1 MSRCRHCGETN
12 ENSATVCKN
21 CGRDLVIK
29 CPVCGRVFKWEIPVC
44 PVCLWDFTSDGT
56 SYPFAGEMDLAAVR
70 GKIETA
76 RRKYQSGKAQNT
88 NTKDPASQPP
98 KYKSGAAPS
107 SNTPRESANG
117 SKTTPKTPKSPANR
131 NTGKSTNT
139 KDPASQTP
147 KYKSGATASS
157 GTPKGSAKGSQTTP
171 KTGAASSRNTNTGA
185 GSRSVYSEL
194 NTEKR
199 PRRAVSGK
207 VQPKSPS
214 RIFTVILW
222 VITVYIS
229 FELMGMMAYGGSWS
243 VSKVKSGG
251 INLAAWSL
259 FALLLALFLGKRAR
273 RVMQNI
279 LIFAVL
285 AVSAAVL
292 IKGYSSDA
300 GFIGRNIYTNAVQQ
314 MLSYRNEPL
323 AMEDEETA
331 EFIKSLTGKDE
342 IRAYDVLF
350 IHTVKTEGKNF
361 VLGYSTKYFSN
372 IVDLDISGAQQFRFN
387 TAYMTNIRKLTLDNT
402 KWGDE
407 NLKSI
412 ETYTLPNLVYFSA
425 KNCGISDISPL
436 KNAENL
442 EHLNL
447 SGNSITDVSPL
458 SGLKKLRWL
467 SVSETNVEDM
477 SPLDNLK
484 LDILFR

>member
-1 MSRCRHCGETN
+1 MARCRHCGETN
-12 ENSATVCKN
+12 ENSAVVCKN

-29 CPVCGRVFKWEIPVC
+29 CPVCGKVFKREIPVC
-44 PVCLWDFTSDGT
+44 PVCSWDFTSDGT

-76 RRKYQSGKAQNT
+76 RRKYQSGKAQKT
-88 NTKDPASQPP
+88 NTKDTASQPS
-98 KYKSGAAPS
+98 KYRSGTAPS
-107 SNTPRESANG
+107 SNTPRGSANG
-117 SKTTPKTPKSPANR
+117 SKTTPKS
-131 NTGKSTNT
+131 
-139 KDPASQTP
+139 
-147 KYKSGATASS
+147 
-157 GTPKGSAKGSQTTP
+157 
-171 KTGAASSRNTNTGA
+171 GAASSRNTNTGA
-185 GSRSVYSEL
+185 GSRSVHSEL
-194 NTEKR
+194 NTDRK
-199 PRRAVSGK
+199 PRRAVSNK
-207 VQPKSPS
+207 AQPKAPS

-243 VSKVKSGG
+243 VSEVKSGG

-273 RVMQNI
+273 RVMQNV
-279 LIFAVL
+279 LIVAVL
-285 AVSAAVL
+285 SVSAAVL

-323 AMEDEETA
+323 VMEDEETA

-436 KNAENL
+436 RNAENL

-458 SGLKKLRWL
+458 SGIKKLRWL
-467 SVSETNVEDM
+467 SISETNVEDM

>member
-1 MSRCRHCGETN
+1 MARCRHCGETN
-12 ENSATVCKN
+12 ENTAAECKN
-21 CGRDLVIK
+21 CGRDLAIK
-29 CPVCGRVFKWEIPVC
+29 CPVCGRVFKREIPVC
-44 PVCLWDFTSDGT
+44 PVCSWDFTSDGT
-56 SYPFAGEMDLAAVR
+56 SYPFPGEMDLAAVR
-70 GKIETA
+70 ERIETA
-76 RRKYQSGKAQNT
+76 RRKYQSGKAQKT
-88 NTKDPASQPP
+88 NTKDTASQTP
-98 KYKSGAAPS
+98 KYKSGATTS
-107 SNTPRESANG
+107 SGTPKGSAKG
-117 SKTTPKTPKSPANR
+117 SQTTPKTPKSPANR

-139 KDPASQTP
+139 A
-147 KYKSGATASS
+147 
-157 GTPKGSAKGSQTTP
+157 AK
-171 KTGAASSRNTNTGA
+171 
-185 GSRSVYSEL
+185 SVYSEL
-194 NTEKR
+194 NTDRK

-207 VQPKSPS
+207 VQPKDPS

-222 VITVYIS
+222 VITVYVS
-229 FELMGMMAYGGSWS
+229 FELMGMMAYGGVWS

-273 RVMQNI
+273 RVMQNV
-279 LIFAVL
+279 LIFAML
-285 AVSAAVL
+285 AVSVSVL

-314 MLSYRNEPL
+314 MLSYRNELL

-342 IRAYDVLF
+342 IKAFDVLF

-412 ETYTLPNLVYFSA
+412 ETYTLPNLVYLSA

-447 SGNSITDVSPL
+447 SGNGITDVSPL
-458 SGLKKLRWL
+458 LGLKKLRWL
-467 SVSETNVEDM
+467 SISETNVEDM

>member
-1 MSRCRHCGETN
+1 MARCRHCGETN
-12 ENSATVCKN
+12 ENSAVVCKN

-29 CPVCGRVFKWEIPVC
+29 CPVCGKVFKREIPVC
-44 PVCLWDFTSDGT
+44 PVCSWDFTSDGT
-56 SYPFAGEMDLAAVR
+56 SYPFPGEMDLAAVR
-70 GKIETA
+70 ERIETA
-76 RRKYQSGKAQNT
+76 RRKYQSGKAQKT
-88 NTKDPASQPP
+88 NTKDTASQPP
-98 KYKSGAAPS
+98 KYRSGAAPS
-107 SNTPRESANG
+107 SGTPRGSANG

-139 KDPASQTP
+139 A
-147 KYKSGATASS
+147 
-157 GTPKGSAKGSQTTP
+157 AK
-171 KTGAASSRNTNTGA
+171 
-185 GSRSVYSEL
+185 SVYSEL

-207 VQPKSPS
+207 VQPKDPS

-229 FELMGMMAYGGSWS
+229 FELMGMMAYGGAWS
-243 VSKVKSGG
+243 VNKVKSGG

-273 RVMQNI
+273 RVIQNV
-279 LIFAVL
+279 LIVAML
-285 AVSAAVL
+285 AVSVSVL

-300 GFIGRNIYTNAVQQ
+300 GFIGRNIYPNAVQQ
-314 MLSYRNEPL
+314 MLSYRNELL

-447 SGNSITDVSPL
+447 SGNGITDVSPL

-467 SVSETNVEDM
+467 SISETNVEDM

>member
-1 MSRCRHCGETN
+1 MVKCRYCGETN
-12 ENSATVCKN
+12 ENTAAECKN
-21 CGRDLVIK
+21 CGRDLAIK
-29 CPVCGRVFKWEIPVC
+29 CPVCGRVFKREIPVC
-44 PVCLWDFTSDGT
+44 PVCSWDFTSDGT

-70 GKIETA
+70 ERIETA

-88 NTKDPASQPP
+88 NTKDPASQSP
-98 KYKSGAAPS
+98 KYKSGAAAS
-107 SNTPRESANG
+107 SGTPRGSANG

-139 KDPASQTP
+139 A
-147 KYKSGATASS
+147 
-157 GTPKGSAKGSQTTP
+157 AK
-171 KTGAASSRNTNTGA
+171 
-185 GSRSVYSEL
+185 SVYSEP

-207 VQPKSPS
+207 VQPKAPS

-229 FELMGMMAYGGSWS
+229 FELMGMMAYGGAWS
-243 VSKVKSGG
+243 VSEVKSGG

-259 FALLLALFLGKRAR
+259 FALLLASFLGKRAR

-279 LIFAVL
+279 LIVAML

-300 GFIGRNIYTNAVQQ
+300 GFIGRNIYTNAMQQ

-361 VLGYSTKYFSN
+361 VLGYSTKYFLN

-467 SVSETNVEDM
+467 SISETNVEDM

>member
-1 MSRCRHCGETN
+1 MN
-12 ENSATVCKN
+12 ENSAAACKN

-29 CPVCGRVFKWEIPVC
+29 CPVCGRVFKREIPVC
-44 PVCLWDFTSDGT
+44 PVCSWDFTSDGT
-56 SYPFAGEMDLAAVR
+56 SYPFPGEMDLAAVR
-70 GKIETA
+70 ERIETA
-76 RRKYQSGKAQNT
+76 RRKYQSGKAQKT

-98 KYKSGAAPS
+98 KYRSGATAS
-107 SNTPRESANG
+107 SGTPRGSANG

-139 KDPASQTP
+139 A
-147 KYKSGATASS
+147 
-157 GTPKGSAKGSQTTP
+157 AK
-171 KTGAASSRNTNTGA
+171 
-185 GSRSVYSEL
+185 SVYSEL

-207 VQPKSPS
+207 VQPKDPS

-229 FELMGMMAYGGSWS
+229 FELMGMMAYGGVWS
-243 VSKVKSGG
+243 VSEVKSGG

-273 RVMQNI
+273 RVMQNV
-279 LIFAVL
+279 LIFAML

-314 MLSYRNEPL
+314 MLSYRNETL
-323 AMEDEETA
+323 TIEDEGTA
-331 EFIKSLTGKDE
+331 EFIKSITGKDE

-361 VLGYSTKYFSN
+361 VLGYSAKYFSN

-436 KNAENL
+436 RNAENL

-458 SGLKKLRWL
+458 SGIKKLRWL
-467 SVSETNVEDM
+467 SISETNVEDM

>member
-1 MSRCRHCGETN
+1 MARCRHCGETN
-12 ENSATVCKN
+12 ENSAAACKK
-21 CGRDLVIK
+21 CGRDLAIK

-76 RRKYQSGKAQNT
+76 RRKYQSGKAQKT
-88 NTKDPASQPP
+88 NTKD
-98 KYKSGAAPS
+98 
-107 SNTPRESANG
+107 T
-117 SKTTPKTPKSPANR
+117 
-131 NTGKSTNT
+131 
-139 KDPASQTP
+139 ASQTP
-147 KYKSGATASS
+147 KYKSGAAASS
-157 GTPKGSAKGSQTTP
+157 STPKGSAKGSKTTP
-171 KTGAASSRNTNTGA
+171 KTPKPSASGRNTNTGA
-185 GSRSVYSEL
+185 GSRSGHSAV
-194 NTEKR
+194 NTADRK
-199 PRRAVSGK
+199 PRRAVSNK
-207 VQPKSPS
+207 AQPKAPS

-229 FELMGMMAYGGSWS
+229 FELMGMMAYGGVWS

-259 FALLLALFLGKRAR
+259 FVLLLALFLGKRAR
-273 RVMQNI
+273 RVMQNV

-285 AVSAAVL
+285 SVSAAVL

-350 IHTVKTEGKNF
+350 IHTVKTKGKNF
-361 VLGYSTKYFSN
+361 ILGDSTKYFSN

-412 ETYTLPNLVYFSA
+412 ETYTLPRLVYFSA

-436 KNAENL
+436 RNAENL

-458 SGLKKLRWL
+458 SGIKKLRWL
-467 SVSETNVEDM
+467 SISETNVEDM

>member
-1 MSRCRHCGETN
+1 MARCRHCGETN
-12 ENSATVCKN
+12 ENSAAACKN
-21 CGRDLVIK
+21 CGRDLAIK

-70 GKIETA
+70 ERIETA
-76 RRKYQSGKAQNT
+76 RRKYQSGKAQKT
-88 NTKDPASQPP
+88 NTKDTASQPP
-98 KYKSGAAPS
+98 KYKSRATAS
-107 SNTPRESANG
+107 SGTPRGSANG

-131 NTGKSTNT
+131 NTGKSANT
-139 KDPASQTP
+139 AV
-147 KYKSGATASS
+147 KS
-157 GTPKGSAKGSQTTP
+157 
-171 KTGAASSRNTNTGA
+171 
-185 GSRSVYSEL
+185 VHSEL
-194 NTEKR
+194 NTDRK
-199 PRRAVSGK
+199 PRRAVSNK
-207 VQPKSPS
+207 AQPKAPS
-214 RIFTVILW
+214 RIFTAILW
-222 VITVYIS
+222 VITVYVS
-229 FELMGMMAYGGSWS
+229 FELMGMMAYSGSWS

-447 SGNSITDVSPL
+447 SDNGITDVSPL

>member
-1 MSRCRHCGETN
+1 MARCRHCGETN
-12 ENSATVCKN
+12 ENSAAACKN
-21 CGRDLVIK
+21 CGRDLAIK
-29 CPVCGRVFKWEIPVC
+29 CPVCGRVFKREIPVC
-44 PVCLWDFTSDGT
+44 PVCSWDFTSDGT

-70 GKIETA
+70 ERIETA
-76 RRKYQSGKAQNT
+76 RRKYQSGKAQKT
-88 NTKDPASQPP
+88 NTKDTASQTP

-107 SNTPRESANG
+107 SN
-117 SKTTPKTPKSPANR
+117 
-131 NTGKSTNT
+131 
-139 KDPASQTP
+139 
-147 KYKSGATASS
+147 
-157 GTPKGSAKGSQTTP
+157 TPKGSAKGSQTTP
-171 KTGAASSRNTNTGA
+171 KTPKPPANRNTGKSTNTA
-185 GSRSVYSEL
+185 AKSVYSEL

-207 VQPKSPS
+207 VQPKDPS

-229 FELMGMMAYGGSWS
+229 FELMGMMAYGGTWS

-273 RVMQNI
+273 RVMQNV
-279 LIFAVL
+279 LIFAML

-402 KWGDE
+402 NWGDE

-458 SGLKKLRWL
+458 SGIKKLRWL
-467 SVSETNVEDM
+467 SISETNVEDM

>member
-1 MSRCRHCGETN
+1 MARCRHCGETN
-12 ENSATVCKN
+12 ENSAAACKN
-21 CGRDLVIK
+21 CGRDLAIK

-70 GKIETA
+70 EKIETA
-76 RRKYQSGKAQNT
+76 RRKYKSSSPSGEVKSPTIPKT
-88 NTKDPASQPP
+88 NTEKPSSALKVSTAKPVVP
-98 KYKSGAAPS
+98 KTAAPS
-107 SNTPRESANG
+107 GADVKKSAAYTINTA
-117 SKTTPKTPKSPANR
+117 PK
-131 NTGKSTNT
+131 
-139 KDPASQTP
+139 
-147 KYKSGATASS
+147 
-157 GTPKGSAKGSQTTP
+157 
-171 KTGAASSRNTNTGA
+171 
-185 GSRSVYSEL
+185 
-194 NTEKR
+194 KR
-199 PRRAVSGK
+199 PRRK
-207 VQPKSPS
+207 PKNKPQPKAPS

-222 VITVYIS
+222 VITVYVS
-229 FELMGMMAYGGSWS
+229 FELMGMMAYGGAWS

-273 RVMQNI
+273 RVMQNV
-279 LIFAVL
+279 LIFAML

-436 KNAENL
+436 RNAENL

-458 SGLKKLRWL
+458 SGIKKLRWL
-467 SVSETNVEDM
+467 SISETNVEDM

>member
-1 MSRCRHCGETN
+1 MARCRHCGETN
-12 ENSATVCKN
+12 ENSAVVCKN

-29 CPVCGRVFKWEIPVC
+29 CPVCGRVFKREIPVC
-44 PVCLWDFTSDGT
+44 PVCSWDFTSDGI

-88 NTKDPASQPP
+88 NTKDPASQTP
-98 KYKSGAAPS
+98 KYKSGAAAS
-107 SNTPRESANG
+107 SGTPKGSAKG
-117 SKTTPKTPKSPANR
+117 SQTTPKTPKSPANR

-139 KDPASQTP
+139 A
-147 KYKSGATASS
+147 
-157 GTPKGSAKGSQTTP
+157 AK
-171 KTGAASSRNTNTGA
+171 
-185 GSRSVYSEL
+185 SVYSEL

-199 PRRAVSGK
+199 PRQAVSNEA
-207 VQPKSPS
+207 QPKAPS

-229 FELMGMMAYGGSWS
+229 FELMGMMAYGGAWS

-259 FALLLALFLGKRAR
+259 FALLSALFLGKRAR

-342 IRAYDVLF
+342 IKAYDVLF

-436 KNAENL
+436 RNAENL

-458 SGLKKLRWL
+458 SGIKKLRWL
-467 SVSETNVEDM
+467 SISETNVEDM

>member
-1 MSRCRHCGETN
+1 MARCRHCGETN
-12 ENSATVCKN
+12 ENSAVVCKN

-29 CPVCGRVFKWEIPVC
+29 CPVCGKVFKREIPVC
-44 PVCLWDFTSDGT
+44 PVCSWDFTSDGT

-107 SNTPRESANG
+107 SNTPRESANS

-139 KDPASQTP
+139 A
-147 KYKSGATASS
+147 
-157 GTPKGSAKGSQTTP
+157 AK
-171 KTGAASSRNTNTGA
+171 
-185 GSRSVYSEL
+185 SVYSEL
-194 NTEKR
+194 NTDRK

-229 FELMGMMAYGGSWS
+229 FELMGMMAYGGTWS

-279 LIFAVL
+279 LIFAML

-412 ETYTLPNLVYFSA
+412 ETYTLPNLVYLSA

-436 KNAENL
+436 KKAENL

-447 SGNSITDVSPL
+447 SGNGITDVSPL

-467 SVSETNVEDM
+467 SISETNVEDM

>member
-1 MSRCRHCGETN
+1 MVKCRYCGETN
-12 ENSATVCKN
+12 ENTAAECKN
-21 CGRDLVIK
+21 CGRDLKLK
-29 CPVCGRVFKWEIPVC
+29 CPVCGKVFKREIPVC

-76 RRKYQSGKAQNT
+76 RRKYQSGKAQKT
-88 NTKDPASQPP
+88 NTKDTASQPS
-98 KYKSGAAPS
+98 KYRSGTAPS
-107 SNTPRESANG
+107 SNTPKGA
-117 SKTTPKTPKSPANR
+117 ANR
-131 NTGKSTNT
+131 
-139 KDPASQTP
+139 
-147 KYKSGATASS
+147 
-157 GTPKGSAKGSQTTP
+157 SQTTP
-171 KTGAASSRNTNTGA
+171 KSGAASGRNTNTGA
-185 GSRSVYSEL
+185 GSRSGHSAV
-194 NTEKR
+194 NTADRK
-199 PRRAVSGK
+199 PRRAVSDK
-207 VQPKSPS
+207 AQPKAPS
-214 RIFTVILW
+214 RIFTAILW
-222 VITVYIS
+222 VITVYVS
-229 FELMGMMAYGGSWS
+229 FELMGMMAYSGAWS
-243 VSKVKSGG
+243 VSEVKSGG

-259 FALLLALFLGKRAR
+259 FVLWIALLSGKRAR
-273 RVMQNI
+273 RVIQNV
-279 LIFAVL
+279 LIVAVL
-285 AVSAAVL
+285 SVSAAVL
-292 IKGYSSDA
+292 IKGYTSDA
-300 GFIGRNIYTNAVQQ
+300 GFIGRSIYTNAMQQ

-323 AMEDEETA
+323 AIEDEGTA
-331 EFIKSLTGKDE
+331 EFIKSITGKDE

-372 IVDLDISGAQQFRFN
+372 IVDLDISGAQQIRFN
-387 TAYMTNIRKLTLDNT
+387 TAHKTNIRKLTLDNT

-458 SGLKKLRWL
+458 SGIKKLKWL
-467 SVSETNVEDM
+467 SISETNVEDM

>member
-1 MSRCRHCGETN
+1 MARCRHCGETN
-12 ENSATVCKN
+12 ENSAAACKN

-29 CPVCGRVFKWEIPVC
+29 CPVCGKAIEKEIPVC
-44 PVCLWDFTSDGT
+44 PVCSWDFTSDGT
-56 SYPFAGEMDLAAVR
+56 SYPFPGEMDLAAVR
-70 GKIETA
+70 EKIESA

-88 NTKDPASQPP
+88 NTKDTASQSS
-98 KYKSGAAPS
+98 KYRSGAAPA
-107 SNTPRESANG
+107 SNTPRGSAN
-117 SKTTPKTPKSPANR
+117 
-131 NTGKSTNT
+131 
-139 KDPASQTP
+139 
-147 KYKSGATASS
+147 
-157 GTPKGSAKGSQTTP
+157 GSQTTP
-171 KTGAASSRNTNTGA
+171 KSGAASGRNTNTGA
-185 GSRSVYSEL
+185 GSRSGHSAV
-194 NTEKR
+194 NTADRK
-199 PRRAVSGK
+199 PRRAVSNK
-207 VQPKSPS
+207 AQPKAPS

-222 VITVYIS
+222 VITVYVS
-229 FELMGMMAYGGSWS
+229 FELMGMMAYGGAWS
-243 VSKVKSGG
+243 VSEVKSVG
-251 INLAAWSL
+251 IILAAWSL
-259 FALLLALFLGKRAR
+259 FALLSALFLGKRAR
-273 RVMQNI
+273 RAMQNI
-279 LIFAVL
+279 LIVAVL
-285 AVSAAVL
+285 SVSAAVL
-292 IKGYSSDA
+292 IKGYTSDA
-300 GFIGRNIYTNAVQQ
+300 GFIGRNIYPNAVQQ

-342 IRAYDVLF
+342 IKAYDVLF

-467 SVSETNVEDM
+467 SISETNVEDM

>member
-1 MSRCRHCGETN
+1 MARCRHCGETN

-76 RRKYQSGKAQNT
+76 RRKYQSGKAQKT
-88 NTKDPASQPP
+88 NTKD
-98 KYKSGAAPS
+98 
-107 SNTPRESANG
+107 T
-117 SKTTPKTPKSPANR
+117 
-131 NTGKSTNT
+131 
-139 KDPASQTP
+139 ASQTP
-147 KYKSGATASS
+147 KYKSGATTSS
-157 GTPKGSAKGSQTTP
+157 STPKGSAKGSKTTP
-171 KTGAASSRNTNTGA
+171 KTPKPSANRNTGKSTNTA
-185 GSRSVYSEL
+185 AKSVHSEL
-194 NTEKR
+194 NTDRK
-199 PRRAVSGK
+199 PRRAVSNK
-207 VQPKSPS
+207 AQPKAPS

-222 VITVYIS
+222 VITVYVS
-229 FELMGMMAYGGSWS
+229 FELMGMMAYGGAWS

-279 LIFAVL
+279 LIFAML

-300 GFIGRNIYTNAVQQ
+300 GFIGRNIYPNAVQQ
-314 MLSYRNEPL
+314 MLFYRNEPL

-447 SGNSITDVSPL
+447 SGNGITDVSPL

-467 SVSETNVEDM
+467 SISETNVEDM

>member
-1 MSRCRHCGETN
+1 MARCRHCGETN
-12 ENSATVCKN
+12 ENTAAECKN
-21 CGRDLVIK
+21 CGRDLAIK

-44 PVCLWDFTSDGT
+44 PVCSWDFTSDGT
-56 SYPFAGEMDLAAVR
+56 SYPFPGEMDLSAVR

-76 RRKYQSGKAQNT
+76 RRKYQSGKAQKT
-88 NTKDPASQPP
+88 NTKDTASQTP
-98 KYKSGAAPS
+98 KYKSGATAS
-107 SNTPRESANG
+107 SGTPRGAAKG
-117 SKTTPKTPKSPANR
+117 SQTTPKTPKSPANR

-139 KDPASQTP
+139 A
-147 KYKSGATASS
+147 
-157 GTPKGSAKGSQTTP
+157 AK
-171 KTGAASSRNTNTGA
+171 
-185 GSRSVYSEL
+185 SVYSEL

-199 PRRAVSGK
+199 PRWAVSGK
-207 VQPKSPS
+207 VQPKAPS

-222 VITVYIS
+222 VITVYVS
-229 FELMGMMAYGGSWS
+229 FELMGMMAYSGAWS
-243 VSKVKSGG
+243 VSEVKSGG

-273 RVMQNI
+273 RVIQNV
-279 LIFAVL
+279 LIVAML
-285 AVSAAVL
+285 AVSVSVL

-342 IRAYDVLF
+342 IKAYDVLF

-436 KNAENL
+436 RNAENL

-458 SGLKKLRWL
+458 SGIKKLRWL
-467 SVSETNVEDM
+467 SISETNVEDM